1 MLEPFRTV
9 LSAHRIILASASP
22 RRREILANALPNFE
36 IEIKPSNAEENLDK
50 ASYRSNPWKY
60 AEDTAELKATAI
72 MKEIN
77 FQENAIVIGTDTVV
91 TLNSVIYEK
100 PRDKNHAMEMLKLTS
115 GQTQKV
121 YSGVCI
127 LRGSKDKIQFHECTE
142 VTFDELS
149 HDVIEAY
156 VDSGEPMD
164 KAGGYGIQ
172 AQGGTLVKSIQGDYF
187 NVVGFPLY
195 QFCKQMGKLLTS
207 TNIIASNN

>member
-1 MLEPFRTV
+1 MLEPLRAV
-9 LSAHRIILASASP
+9 LSSHRIILASASP
-22 RRREILANALPNFE
+22 RRREILANALPNFD
-36 IEIKPSNAEENLDK
+36 IEIRPSNAEENLDK
-50 ASYRSNPWKY
+50 ATYRSNPWKY
-60 AEDTAELKATAI
+60 AEDTAELKAQAI

-100 PRDKNHAMEMLKLTS
+100 PRDQNHAKEMLKLLS

-127 LRGSKDKIQFHECTE
+127 LRGSKDKSKFHECTE
-142 VTFDELS
+142 VTFDELTQ
-149 HDVIEAY
+149 DVIEAY

-172 AQGGTLVKSIQGDYF
+172 AQGGTLVKSIHGDYF
-187 NVVGFPLY
+187 NVVGFPLH
-195 QFCKQMGKLLTS
+195 QFCRQMGKLLTS
-207 TNIIASNN
+207 NNQ

>member
-1 MLEPFRTV
+1 MEPFRTV